1 MKIRSGAKIL
11 FQGDSIT
18 DADRVY
24 DPRGLGEGYVAM
36 VAEQF
41 SARHPELQVTFLN
54 RGVSADRVRDLR
66 DRWQVDCLS
75 LEPDVVSILV
85 GVNDALGTLFWGE
98 FTSLESFEADY
109 SSILE
114 LTRRKLDAQ
123 IVLLEPFLLPVSKDL
138 MAFRRAV
145 DSRIDVVR
153 KLSEKFE
160 TVLVRLDSVFSE
172 AVKREKPE
180 FWSVDGVH
188 PTAAGHGLIAWS
200 WLDGV
205 GV

>member
-1 MKIRSGAKIL
+1 
-11 FQGDSIT
+11 
-18 DADRVY
+18 
-24 DPRGLGEGYVAM
+24 
-36 VAEQF
+36 
-41 SARHPELQVTFLN
+41 
-54 RGVSADRVRDLR
+54 
-66 DRWQVDCLS
+66 
-75 LEPDVVSILV
+75 
-85 GVNDALGTLFWGE
+85 
-98 FTSLESFEADY
+98 
-109 SSILE
+109 
-114 LTRRKLDAQ
+114 
-123 IVLLEPFLLPVSKDL
+123 

-188 PTAAGHGLIAWS
+188 PTAAGHGLIARS

>member
-1 MKIRSGAKIL
+1 
-11 FQGDSIT
+11 
-18 DADRVY
+18 
-24 DPRGLGEGYVAM
+24 M

-123 IVLLEPFLLPVSKDL
+123 IVLLEPFLLPMSMDL

-160 TVLVRLDSVFSE
+160 TVLVCLDSVFSE

-188 PTAAGHGLIAWS
+188 PTAAGHGLIARS
-200 WLDGV
+200 WLEGV